1 MPWVNNISHS
11 DVNIHKVPEELRVKF
26 RRLIGVEYDETMN
39 DILAYIVTKGPTTL
53 YKVSRDTPYSI
64 SSIYKK
70 AKRMTKEYL
79 IRAVGNGSRGDSTI
93 YEVTIKGL
101 LLCLAHNCV
110 DDDLVL
116 SRLRHK
122 WGLRNYDDD
131 KLIPLLMLIPHIIR
145 DNDLRVLENI
155 DALMIMILG
164 TLMTNQQTR
173 GKAVDEDIITSVR
186 STSIYYVV
194 NDVIMNNLTPNK
206 KPDIIIGNNSYLVG
220 YRKLDNTLY
229 VYMCRLCTK
238 SCLMTLIPVN
248 SQCQLANEL
257 NKAVINMK
265 VIM

>member
-1 MPWVNNISHS
+1 VTWINNALHS
-11 DVNIHKVPEELRVKF
+11 GTGIHKVPEELRF
-26 RRLIGVEYDETMN
+26 EIRRLINIEYDETMN

-79 IRAVGNGSRGDSTI
+79 IRAVGNGSRGNSTI

-116 SRLRHK
+116 SRLRHR

-145 DNDLRVLENI
+145 DYDLRVLENI

-194 NDVIMNNLTPNK
+194 NNVIMNNLTPNK
-206 KPDIIIGNNSYLVG
+206 KPDIIIIGNNPYLVG
-220 YRKLDNTLY
+220 YSRLDNTLY

-248 SQCQLANEL
+248 FQCRLANEL
-257 NKAVINMK
+257 NKAVINM
-265 VIM
+265 VR